1 MIGLPNMKLV
11 DFPPIFT
18 NNDAPLQDLKQTL
31 LTTKAGMQFMQMKF
45 HEEMQ
50 NIGRVNAL
58 DKCSP
63 FFPFFSMVDFLS

>member
-1 MIGLPNMKLV
+1 MELL

-18 NNDAPLQDLKQTL
+18 NNNVPLQDLKQTL

-45 HEEMQ
+45 QEEMQ

-58 DKCSP
+58 DKCSL
-63 FFPFFSMVDFLS
+63 FFLFFSMVDSLS